1 MAISVA
7 SSETS
12 RTPEQERTGVMM
24 SRRRGSL
31 GEMDELQKLFEQ
43 LMGGEG
49 EDIEG
54 LEEFDWEKL
63 WSSFAGEEEG
73 LGNQEYESPSSRYPT
88 MFGAPIRPTGFNRGG
103 GFNYY

>member
-31 GEMDELQKLFEQ
+31 GEMDEMQKLFEE
-43 LMGGEG
+43 LMGGDVEG
-49 EDIEG
+49 AEG
-54 LEEFDWEKL
+54 SEEFDWEGL
-63 WSSFAGEEEG
+63 WNSLMGEEQGEENIQG
-73 LGNQEYESPSSRYPT
+73 SQHPT
-88 MFGAPIRPTGFNRGG
+88 MFGAPIRPGTANAQGG
-103 GFNYY
+103 RPGSYW